1 MSKTILEVI
10 DLKKHFTHRK
20 GLFSTFKGQQQ
31 SIPAVD
37 GVSFYLKENE
47 TIGLVGESGCGKTTI
62 GRTILRLEKPTSGKI
77 IFGGS
82 DITTVPTAELRQLR
96 GQMQMIFQDL
106 DAALNPRMR
115 MRDILKEAV
124 TVHHR
129 ISDAEADKRIS
140 ELLEQVNVKKSTLS
154 NSPHELSGGE
164 KRRMGVAR
172 VLSVGARFIVA
183 DEPTSALD
191 VSIQAQVV
199 NLLRDLQKQL
209 GLSYLFISHD
219 LRVVELISHKVA
231 VMYLGKIVEMG
242 LADLIA
248 HKACHPYTHILWASL
263 VEKQSKEISRVATSV
278 QAGRWGVFDFER
290 PVSGCR
296 FAPRCPVYESKGKPP
311 VCTDPATEPLLMRP
325 KSVVVAGCPGKSST
339 ASASPPANSPSRLR
353 CTGSSPPKR
362 SPD

>member
-1 MSKTILEVI
+1 MPKTILEVI
-10 DLKKHFTHRK
+10 DLKKHFVQRK
-20 GLFSTFKGQQQ
+20 GIFSAFKEKEQA
-31 SIPAVD
+31 IPAVD

-47 TIGLVGESGCGKTTI
+47 TVGLVGESGCGKTTI
-62 GRTILRLEKPTSGKI
+62 GRTILRLTPATSGKI
-77 IFGGS
+77 LFAGK
-82 DITTVPTAELRQLR
+82 DIVAMPPEELRQLR

-106 DAALNPRMR
+106 DAALNPKMR
-115 MRDILKEAV
+115 IRDILKEAI
-124 TVHHR
+124 TVHHKAN
-129 ISDAEADKRIS
+129 DAEVDKRIS
-140 ELLEQVNVKKSTLS
+140 ELLEQVNLKKNKLS
-154 NSPHELSGGE
+154 NFPHELSGGE
-164 KRRMGVAR
+164 KRRVGIAR

-242 LADLIA
+242 PSGRIA
-248 HKACHPYTHILWASL
+248 NKASHPYTHILWASL
-263 VEKQSKEISRVATSV
+263 VEQQSKESSYASVNV

-296 FAPRCPVYESKGKPP
+296 FAPRCPVYESKGKPSL
-311 VCTDPATEPLLMRP
+311 CTDPSTEPLLHDIGGHY
-325 KSVVVAGCPGKSST
+325 VACHFP
-339 ASASPPANSPSRLR
+339 L
-353 CTGSSPPKR
+353 
-362 SPD
+362 

>member
-1 MSKTILEVI
+1 MPKIILEVI
-10 DLKKHFTHRK
+10 DLKKHFVHRQ
-20 GLFSTFKGQQQ
+20 GLFSAFKEKIQ

-47 TIGLVGESGCGKTTI
+47 TVGLVGESGCGKTTI
-62 GRTILRLEKPTSGKI
+62 GRTILRLTPATSGKI
-77 IFGGS
+77 IFDGK
-82 DITTVPTAELRQLR
+82 DIIAMPPEELRQLR

-106 DAALNPRMR
+106 DAALNPKMR
-115 MRDILKEAV
+115 IRDILREAI
-124 TVHHR
+124 TVHHKVG
-129 ISDAEADKRIS
+129 DAEVDRKVG
-140 ELLEQVNVKKSTLS
+140 ELLEQVSLKKSKLS
-154 NSPHELSGGE
+154 NFPHELSGGE
-164 KRRMGVAR
+164 KRRVGIAR

-219 LRVVELISHKVA
+219 LRVVELISHKVI

-242 LADLIA
+242 LAGRIA
-248 HKACHPYTHILWASL
+248 HKASHPYTHILWASL
-263 VEKQSKEISRVATSV
+263 VEKQNKESSSSSVNV

-296 FAPRCPVYESKGKPP
+296 FAPRCPVYESEGKPTI
-311 VCTDPATEPLLMRP
+311 CTDPATEPKLTGIGGHY
-325 KSVVVAGCPGKSST
+325 VACHFP
-339 ASASPPANSPSRLR
+339 L
-353 CTGSSPPKR
+353 
-362 SPD
+362 